1 MSRYLERPSD
11 DSTASKKKRRCYHRV
26 ISGIERGGTLR
37 FITLT
42 SSPVSPK
49 DIQRSWRALY
59 MRLKRRGLVLG
70 YIKVPEY
77 AKNGR
82 IHLHV
87 LYRGK
92 YIDHYLIRS
101 MWQEIHQASIV
112 DIRLVKA
119 KMTDRHMANELAK
132 YMAKENAGRYSWSW
146 GWVWKG
152 FCRDWDRMKR
162 LYNYYVYYGDPAP
175 FSALLKLWRWFL
187 HQVDRQKIDEYF
199 DSIQPSAEEWLN
211 YRRAAW
217 AW

>member
-1 MSRYLERPSD
+1 MYQVRPSD
-11 DSTASKKKRRCYHRV
+11 DSNTSKKKRRCYHRV
-26 ISGIERGGTLR
+26 ISGIERGGVLR

-42 SSPVSPK
+42 SSPQSPK
-49 DIQRSWRALY
+49 EIQRSWRALY

-77 AKNGR
+77 TKNGR
-82 IHLHV
+82 AHLHV

-92 YIDHYLIRS
+92 YIDHYIIRS

-119 KMTDRHMANELAK
+119 KMTNRHMANELAK

-152 FCRDWDRMKR
+152 FCRDWTR
-162 LYNYYVYYGDPAP
+162 LKKVFNYHNFYSVPEP
-175 FSALLKLWRWFL
+175 FSLLLEIWKWFL
-187 HQVDRQKIDEYF
+187 HRGNKEKMQVYLEKI
-199 DSIQPSAEEWLN
+199 SPSKEEWQE
-211 YRRAAW
+211 YRRLTW